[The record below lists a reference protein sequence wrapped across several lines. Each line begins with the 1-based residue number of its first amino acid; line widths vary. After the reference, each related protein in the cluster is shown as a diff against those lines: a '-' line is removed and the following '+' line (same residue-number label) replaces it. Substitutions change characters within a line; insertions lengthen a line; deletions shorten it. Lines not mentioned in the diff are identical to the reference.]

1 MLTRTRTIIACAA
14 AAIALGSGGTAA
26 LATTTTTTTWTV
38 APGGA
43 FSGTLPTGKLI
54 TFKDVTTNGGVSCSV
69 SSLSGSL
76 KSGSGLSGRGIG
88 AITGVSQPGHCSA
101 TMSIAFGRNPGLRAI
116 SYNATTG
123 VTSGRLTLLHI
134 SFSVTSPVNCSLVV
148 DGTSDTADNGYVP
161 FKYNNATHVVK
172 TIVGGSLH
180 IYDSN
185 CPNLNNGDK
194 AAFTS
199 TYKLSPGQTI
209 TSP

>member
-1 MLTRTRTIIACAA
+1 MLTRTRTIIACATA
-14 AAIALGSGGTAA
+14 AVALGSGGTAA
-26 LATTTTTTTWTV
+26 LATTTATTWTV

-43 FSGTLPTGKLI
+43 FTGALPTGKLI
-54 TFKDVTTNGGVSCSV
+54 TFKDVTTNAGVSCSV

-88 AITGVSQPGHCSA
+88 AITDVSQPGHCSA
-101 TMSIAFGRNPGLRAI
+101 TMSIAFGRNPGLRAM
-116 SYNATTG
+116 SYNPTTG
-123 VTSGRLTLLHI
+123 VTSGRLTFLHV
-134 SFSVTSPVNCSLVV
+134 SFSVTSPVNCSMVV

-161 FKYNNATHVVK
+161 FKYTNATAVVK

-180 IYDSN
+180 VFDSN
-185 CPNLNNGDK
+185 CPGLNSGDK
-194 AAFTS
+194 AAFIS